1 MRRTGAV
8 LLTVRRSWIQI
19 HQPGSFGVCPE
30 ACARSPTVHV
40 RLTGDPKLGVTVSVN
55 GSRSQ
60 CDPELDEVKE
70 TDRQRCGFRK
80 NETFLHEVT
89 TAAGGKTY
97 SDHQLDSRGFNYI
110 VNSGD
115 TRL

>member
-1 MRRTGAV
+1 M
-8 LLTVRRSWIQI
+8 
-19 HQPGSFGVCPE
+19 
-30 ACARSPTVHV
+30 HV
-40 RLTGDPKLGVTVSVN
+40 RLTSDPKLGVTVSVN
-55 GSRSQ
+55 GSQSQ

-70 TDRQRCGFRK
+70 MDGIRK
-80 NETFLHEVT
+80 NETFLPEVT

-97 SDHQLDSRGFNYI
+97 SDHQLDSQGFNYI

>member
-1 MRRTGAV
+1 M
-8 LLTVRRSWIQI
+8 
-19 HQPGSFGVCPE
+19 
-30 ACARSPTVHV
+30 HV

-80 NETFLHEVT
+80 NET